1 MSWSEDIF
9 FPAFADAGMLT
20 DATYQP
26 SSGPAVPGIQVGFVQ
41 PDALM
46 LGDMVQ
52 STEYAIEYRTADMP
66 ALKMGE
72 TITMGVDTYKVR
84 RNPEKKGDGA
94 FSHALLTK
102 L

>member
-1 MSWSEDIF
+1 MSWSADVF
-9 FPAFADAGMLT
+9 FPAFADAGMLET
-20 DATYQP
+20 
-26 SSGPAVPGIQVGFVQ
+26 AVYHAVGGDVPVQIGFVQ

-46 LGDMVQ
+46 LGDMAQ
-52 STEYAIEYRTADMP
+52 STEYAIEYQTTDMP

-72 TITMGVDTYKVR
+72 TITIGVDTYKVR

-94 FSHALLTK
+94 FSHVLLTK